1 MGCSIVV
8 GGQWGDEAKG
18 KICSY
23 LALADN
29 ISLSCRAGLGPGAGH
44 TVVHGGRDFKLRQT
58 ASAFINS
65 RTRLLLGAG
74 VLLNTDVLLE
84 EVDRL
89 GIEARV
95 GIDPRA
101 TLLEQHH
108 RSAEGDDA
116 NLSRTIG
123 STGSGHGP
131 ALADRALRR
140 ARLAVDEPRLQH
152 LLTDVARE
160 ANDCLD
166 RGETVLVEGTNG
178 YLLSVLYGTYPF
190 TVGKDSTASTA
201 AADIGIGPTRV
212 EEVIVTF
219 KTYPTRVGPGPFAT
233 EMPAAEA
240 ETRGFQQFGTVTG
253 RLRRVGEF
261 DFAAAAEAARV
272 NGATQ
277 IALTHLDWLDPDCRH
292 RPINEWQPKLLRF
305 IERVEDACNR
315 PATLLGTGPDTYDI
329 VDRRRAS

>member
-1 MGCSIVV
+1 MGCTIVV

-18 KICSY
+18 KICAY
-23 LALADN
+23 LALADDVA
-29 ISLSCRAGLGPGAGH
+29 LSCRAGLGPGAGH
-44 TVVHGGRDFKLRQT
+44 TVVHAGCDFKLRQT

-74 VLLNTDVLLE
+74 VLVNTDVLLE
-84 EVDRL
+84 EVERL
-89 GIEARV
+89 GLASRV
-95 GIDPRA
+95 GVDLRA

-108 RSAEGDDA
+108 RSAERDDG
-116 NLSRTIG
+116 NLTKTIG

-131 ALADRALRR
+131 GLAERAMRK
-140 ARLAVDEPRLQH
+140 ARLAADDPRLQH
-152 LLTDVARE
+152 LLTDVSRE
-160 ANDCLD
+160 ANACLD

-212 EEVIVTF
+212 DDVIVTF
-219 KTYPTRVGPGPFAT
+219 KAFPTRVGPGPFET
-233 EMPAAEA
+233 EMPAMEAEA
-240 ETRGFQQFGTVTG
+240 RGFQQYGTVTG

-261 DFAAAAEAARV
+261 DFAAAADAARV

-277 IALTHLDWLDPDCRH
+277 IALTHLDWLDPACR
-292 RPINEWQPKLLRF
+292 NQPLTAWSPHLLRF
-305 IERVEDACNR
+305 IDQVEAVCNI